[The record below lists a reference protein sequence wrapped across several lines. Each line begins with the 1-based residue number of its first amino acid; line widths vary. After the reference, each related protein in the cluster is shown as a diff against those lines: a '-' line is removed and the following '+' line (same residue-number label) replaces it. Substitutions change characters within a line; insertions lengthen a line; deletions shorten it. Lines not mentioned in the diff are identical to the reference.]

1 MYTAHFGLTEAP
13 FSLTPDPRYLYMSD
27 RHREALAH
35 LLYGIGQGGG
45 FVQLTGEVGTGK
57 TTVCRCL
64 LEQLPPRVDVALVL
78 NPRLTS
84 VELLAT
90 VCDEL
95 KIAYPPG
102 ATIKTL
108 VDALYRYL
116 LEAHERGRSTVLIID
131 EAQDLAPDVLEE
143 VRLLTNLETS
153 TQKLLQVIL
162 IGQPELAPLLDR
174 PGLRQVA
181 QRVTARYHL
190 TPLSRAETRAYIRH
204 RLEVA
209 GGSGSLFPEVAIREI
224 HRLSRGVPRLINVI
238 SDRALLGAYVEDE
251 RRADARTVR
260 RAGAEVLWGGA
271 RPSPLARAGAVAVV
285 LLAAAAIGAAAVLLI
300 SPPRDLTARVGR
312 LSGPDRAPAVPAS
325 AWPPDATRGMP
336 GAAGVTLEGALRDR
350 ASAGNRAAAL
360 ATLYRRWRPEARDS
374 GGVLA
379 CEAGRLQELGCLA
392 RTGTWRTLRR
402 LNLPAVL
409 ELALPGGER
418 RHAALLALGANTATL
433 DVGGRGLTVPLHEL
447 DRYWEGHFV
456 VLWQLP
462 PIESRVMAPGVR
474 GPDVE
479 WLRRRLAEVQ
489 GSPVEAA
496 SEGVFDGA
504 LLSRVAAFQ
513 RSRSLVADGIVGAET
528 LIELMAG
535 TGPGVPTLVPARP

>member
-13 FSLTPDPRYLYMSD
+13 FSLTPDPRYLYMSE

-64 LEQLPPRVDVALVL
+64 LEQLPPHVDVALVL

-84 VELLAT
+84 LELLAT

-108 VDALYRYL
+108 VDALYRHL
-116 LEAHERGRSTVLIID
+116 LEAHERGRRTVLVID
-131 EAQDLAPDVLEE
+131 EAQDLAPEVLEE
-143 VRLLTNLETS
+143 IRLLTNLETS
-153 TQKLLQVIL
+153 TEKLLQVIL
-162 IGQPELAPLLDR
+162 IGQPELVSLLDR

-209 GGSGSLFPEVAIREI
+209 GGSGSLFTEAAVREI
-224 HRLSRGVPRLINVI
+224 YRLSRGVPRLINVI
-238 SDRALLGAYVEDE
+238 CDRTLLGAYVEDE
-251 RRADARTVR
+251 RRPDARTVR
-260 RAGAEVLWGGA
+260 QAGAEVLWGGA
-271 RPSPLARAGAVAVV
+271 RRSRLARVGTVAAV
-285 LLAAAAIGAAAVLLI
+285 LLAAAAIGAGAVLPV
-300 SPPRDLTARVGR
+300 SPPRALTALIGRV
-312 LSGPDRAPAVPAS
+312 SGPDRAPAVPAS
-325 AWPPDATRGMP
+325 AWPADATRGTP
-336 GAAGVTLEGALRDR
+336 GAAGVTLEGALRDP
-350 ASAGNRAAAL
+350 APAGQRAAAL

-374 GGVLA
+374 EGVLA
-379 CEAGRLQELGCLA
+379 CEAGRLRELGCLA
-392 RTGTWRTLRR
+392 RTGTWKTLRR
-402 LNLPAVL
+402 LNLPVVL
-409 ELALPGGER
+409 ELVLPGGEQR
-418 RHAALLALGANTATL
+418 YATLLALETNTAAL
-433 DVGGRGLTVPLHEL
+433 DVGGRGLTVPLHEV
-447 DRYWEGHFV
+447 DRYWEGGFL
-456 VLWQLP
+456 VLWQRP

-479 WLRRRLAEVQ
+479 WLRRRLVEVQ
-489 GSPVEAA
+489 GSPAESA
-496 SEGVFDGA
+496 SEGAFDGA
-504 LLSRVAAFQ
+504 LRSRVVAFQ
-513 RSRSLVADGIVGAET
+513 RSRSLVPDGVVGAET

-535 TGPGVPTLVPARP
+535 TAPGVPTLLPARP